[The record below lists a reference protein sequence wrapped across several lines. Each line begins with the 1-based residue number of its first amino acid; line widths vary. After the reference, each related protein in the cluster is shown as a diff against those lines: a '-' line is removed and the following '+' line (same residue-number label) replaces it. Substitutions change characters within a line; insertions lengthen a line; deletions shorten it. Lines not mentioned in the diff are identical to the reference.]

1 MEFLLAF
8 VVTIL
13 LATGG
18 WIVWGARNALRGRAQ
33 RRHELELARE
43 RELTERKRLELR
55 ERELDDQMYRDFTTR
70 RNGGIPP
77 VISPMHRDPIHPGP
91 IHPGP
96 IHPDDDSG

>member
-8 VVTIL
+8 VLTIL

-18 WIVWGARNALRGRAQ
+18 WIVWGVRNALHARTA

-55 ERELDDQMYRDFTTR
+55 ERELADEVYRDFTTR
-70 RNGGIPP
+70 QTGGIPP
-77 VISPMHRDPIHPGP
+77 VISPVR
-91 IHPGP
+91 
-96 IHPDDDSG
+96 DDDSA

>member
-8 VVTIL
+8 VLTML

-18 WIVWGARNALRGRAQ
+18 WIVWGARNVLRARAA

-55 ERELDDQMYRDFTTR
+55 EQELADEVYRDFVTR
-70 RNGGIPP
+70 QNGGIPP
-77 VISPMHRDPIHPGP
+77 VISPVR
-91 IHPGP
+91 
-96 IHPDDDSG
+96 DDDSA

>member
-18 WIVWGARNALRGRAQ
+18 WIAWGARNALRARAE

-55 ERELDDQMYRDFTTR
+55 ERELDDQIYRDFATR
-70 RNGGIPP
+70 QNGGIPP
-77 VISPMHRDPIHPGP
+77 VISPLRS
-91 IHPGP
+91 
-96 IHPDDDSG
+96 DDDAD